1 MSALLH
7 VFTESRPVDLV
18 IVIGELLVLLLI
30 AYELV
35 ARAIHKRS
43 VAKRL
48 NELFYAIAEGQE
60 LQATARQIAGERSP
74 GAGEWSHAVQEW
86 IKVTRKTLE
95 HCSAQ
100 AVISFMHDP
109 DLTLTHLGSIA
120 ALSEY
125 ESLVLRLNNL
135 RCIMEHPEAYF
146 PR

>member
-1 MSALLH
+1 MSTFLH
-7 VFTESRPVDLV
+7 VFGESRPVDVV
-18 IVIGELLVLLLI
+18 IVLGELLVMFMI

-35 ARAIHKRS
+35 GRAMHKRS

-60 LQATARQIAGERSP
+60 LQAVARQITDEPSP
-74 GAGEWSHAVQEW
+74 RAGEWSHAVQEW

-95 HCSAQ
+95 RCSAQ

-109 DLTLTHLGSIA
+109 DLTLSHLGSIA
-120 ALSEY
+120 AASEY
-125 ESLVLRLNNL
+125 EALVLRLNNL

>member
-1 MSALLH
+1 
-7 VFTESRPVDLV
+7 
-18 IVIGELLVLLLI
+18 
-30 AYELV
+30 
-35 ARAIHKRS
+35 

-60 LQATARQIAGERSP
+60 LQATARQITDERSP
-74 GAGEWSHAVQEW
+74 DSGEWSRAVQEW

-120 ALSEY
+120 APSEY